1 MTCPSCAI
9 TAACCGWAL
18 LAGLL
23 GAPAQA
29 QTPAQPQALAPEAVG
44 LSAQRL
50 QRVDDFIARQQAEGK
65 LAGAV
70 TVVARRG
77 QLVSMKAHGFADL
90 ATRRVMRADDIFQI
104 QSMSKPVGVVALL
117 MLLEEGRFLLSDPVA
132 RFLPEFANM
141 TVAVAQ
147 ADAPG
152 GFVLVPARRAITLY
166 DLLTHR
172 AGFAGLPV
180 TNSPADVLMRQARQQ
195 LPADGDY
202 TLAASVQNLAG
213 TPLDSQPG
221 SGFKYGPAGEVI
233 GRLVEVVAG
242 QPLADFLHQRIF
254 QPLGMV
260 DTGFGVPPDQ
270 RARVVTAYA
279 RSADQRLV
287 ALPPDA
293 LAPRFHSTGGNLF
306 STPADYLRFCQM
318 LLDGGAVLARPVGG
332 GGGVGDGRG
341 APAGQRLLS
350 RKSVELMTARHVDA
364 LPQVFMAG
372 QQFGLG
378 LAVRTAGGESG
389 LLGSAGAYGWSG
401 GYNTY
406 FRIDPQEQ
414 LILMLFAQQAFRP
427 PDVELQYGFHNTVM
441 QAIID

>member
-1 MTCPSCAI
+1 MTSPSCAI
-9 TAACCGWAL
+9 TAVGCAWAL

-29 QTPAQPQALAPEAVG
+29 QTPAQPQATAPEAVG

-90 ATRRVMRADDIFQI
+90 ASRRVMRPDDIFQI

-141 TVAVAQ
+141 SVAVAQ

-152 GFVLVPARRAITLY
+152 GFVRVPARRAITLH

-180 TNSPADVLMRQARQQ
+180 SNSPADVLMRQARQQ

-202 TLAASVQNLAG
+202 TLAASVHNLASV
-213 TPLDSQPG
+213 PLDSQPG
-221 SGFKYGPAGEVI
+221 AGFKYGPAGEVI

-260 DTGFGVPPDQ
+260 DTGFGVPPGQ
-270 RARVVTAYA
+270 RHRLVTAYA
-279 RSADQRLV
+279 RSADPGLV
-287 ALPPDA
+287 ALPPYA
-293 LAPRFHSTGGNLF
+293 LAPRLHSTGGNLF

-318 LLDGGAVLARPVGG
+318 LLDGGAVAARPAGDGG
-332 GGGVGDGRG
+332 GGGT
-341 APAGQRLLS
+341 PAGPRLLS
-350 RKSVELMTARHVDA
+350 RKSVELMTARHVDT

-378 LAVRTAGGESG
+378 VAVRTAGGESG

-427 PDVELQYGFHNTVM
+427 PDVELQHGFHNTVM

>member
-1 MTCPSCAI
+1 MTFTSCAV
-9 TAACCGWAL
+9 AAVWVGGAL

-23 GAPAQA
+23 GASAQ
-29 QTPAQPQALAPEAVG
+29 AQPQASAPEAVG
-44 LSAQRL
+44 MSAQRL
-50 QRVDDFIARQQAEGK
+50 QRVDDFIAHQLAEGK

-90 ATRRVMRADDIFQI
+90 ATQRVMRPDDIFQI

-132 RFLPEFANM
+132 RFLPEFADM
-141 TVAVAQ
+141 KVAVTQ

-152 GFVLVPARRAITLY
+152 GFALVPARRAITIH

-180 TNSPADVLMRQARQQ
+180 SNSPADVLMRRARQQ
-195 LPADGDY
+195 LPADSDY

-260 DTGFGVPPDQ
+260 DTGFGVPPAQ
-270 RARVVTAYA
+270 RGRVVTAYA
-279 RSADQRLV
+279 RSADGGLV
-287 ALPPDA
+287 ALSPYP
-293 LAPRFHSTGGNLF
+293 LAARLHSTGGNLF
-306 STPADYLRFCQM
+306 STPTDYLRFCQL
-318 LLDGGAVLARPVGG
+318 LLDGGAVVARPAGDSSGG
-332 GGGVGDGRG
+332 GRATG
-341 APAGQRLLS
+341 PRLLS

-378 LAVRTAGGESG
+378 VAVRAAGGESG
-389 LLGSAGAYGWSG
+389 LLGSPGAYGWSG

-427 PDVELQYGFHNTVM
+427 PDMELQYGFHNTVM
-441 QAIID
+441 QAISD

>member
-1 MTCPSCAI
+1 MTFSSNSIA
-9 TAACCGWAL
+9 TAWSGWAL

-29 QTPAQPQALAPEAVG
+29 QAQAPEAVG

-50 QRVDDFIARQQAEGK
+50 QRVDDFIARQQADGK

-90 ATRRVMRADDIFQI
+90 ATRRVMRPDDIFQI

-132 RFLPEFANM
+132 RFLPEFADM
-141 TVAVAQ
+141 KVAVAQ

-152 GFVLVPARRAITLY
+152 GFVLVPARRAITIH

-172 AGFAGLPV
+172 AGFSGVPV
-180 TNSPADVLMRQARQQ
+180 SNSPADLLLRQARQQ
-195 LPADGDY
+195 LPANGDY
-202 TLAASVQNLAG
+202 TLALSVQNLAG

-242 QPLADFLHQRIF
+242 QPLANFLHQRIF

-260 DTGFGVPPDQ
+260 DTGFGVPPGQ
-270 RARVVTAYA
+270 RGRVVTAYA
-279 RSADQRLV
+279 RSADQGLV
-287 ALPPDA
+287 ALPPYA
-293 LAPRFHSTGGNLF
+293 LAPRLHSTGGNLF

-318 LLDGGAVLARPVGG
+318 LLDGGAVAAQPGS
-332 GGGVGDGRG
+332 DGRVM
-341 APAGQRLLS
+341 AAGPRLLS
-350 RKSVELMTARHVDA
+350 RKSVELMTARHVDV
-364 LPQVFMAG
+364 LPLVFMAG
-372 QQFGLG
+372 QHFGLG
-378 LAVRTAGGESG
+378 VAVRTAGGESG

-427 PDVELQYGFHNTVM
+427 PDMELQYGFHNTVM

>member
-1 MTCPSCAI
+1 MTVPTCAVA
-9 TAACCGWAL
+9 TLWVGGAL

-23 GAPAQA
+23 GVPAQA
-29 QTPAQPQALAPEAVG
+29 QPQASAPEAVG

-50 QRVDDFIARQQAEGK
+50 QRVDDFIAHQQAEGK

-90 ATRRVMRADDIFQI
+90 ATQRVMRPDDIFQI

-132 RFLPEFANM
+132 RFLPEFADM
-141 TVAVAQ
+141 KVAVAQ

-152 GFVLVPARRAITLY
+152 GFVLVPARRAITLH

-180 TNSPADVLMRQARQQ
+180 SNSPADVLMRRARQQ

-233 GRLVEVVAG
+233 GRLVEVMAG

-254 QPLGMV
+254 RPLGMV
-260 DTGFGVPPDQ
+260 DTGFSVPPAQ
-270 RARVVTAYA
+270 RGRVVTAYA
-279 RSADQRLV
+279 RSADQGLV
-287 ALPPDA
+287 ALPPYP
-293 LAPRFHSTGGNLF
+293 LAPRLHSTGGNLF
-306 STPADYLRFCQM
+306 STPTDYLRFCQM
-318 LLDGGAVLARPVGG
+318 LLDGGVVTVPPTGG
-332 GGGVGDGRG
+332 GSGGSRATG
-341 APAGQRLLS
+341 PRLLS
-350 RKSVELMTARHVDA
+350 RKSVELMTALHVDA

-372 QQFGLG
+372 QHFGLG
-378 LAVRTAGGESG
+378 VAVRAAGGESG
-389 LLGSAGAYGWSG
+389 LLGSPGAYGWSG

-427 PDVELQYGFHNTVM
+427 PDMELQYGFHNTVM
-441 QAIID
+441 QAISD

>member
-1 MTCPSCAI
+1 MTFPLHAM
-9 TAACCGWAL
+9 AVVWFGAAL

-23 GAPAQA
+23 DAPAQA
-29 QTPAQPQALAPEAVG
+29 QSQASAPDAVG

-90 ATRRVMRADDIFQI
+90 ASRRVMRPDDIFQI

-132 RFLPEFANM
+132 RFLPEFADM
-141 TVAVAQ
+141 KVAVAQ

-152 GFVLVPARRAITLY
+152 GFVLVPARRAITLH

-180 TNSPADVLMRQARQQ
+180 SNSPADVLMRRARQQ

-260 DTGFGVPPDQ
+260 DTGFGVPPSQ
-270 RARVVTAYA
+270 RGRVVTAYA
-279 RSADQRLV
+279 RSADQGLV
-287 ALPPDA
+287 ALPPYP
-293 LAPRFHSTGGNLF
+293 LAPRLHSTGGNLF
-306 STPADYLRFCQM
+306 STPTDYLRFCQM
-318 LLDGGAVLARPVGG
+318 LLDGGVVTAQPAGG
-332 GGGVGDGRG
+332 GSGGSQATG
-341 APAGQRLLS
+341 PRLIS

-372 QQFGLG
+372 QHFGLG
-378 LAVRTAGGESG
+378 VAVRAAGGESG

-427 PDVELQYGFHNTVM
+427 PDMELQYGFHNTVM
-441 QAIID
+441 QAISD

>member
-1 MTCPSCAI
+1 MTSPSCAV
-9 TAACCGWAL
+9 TAVGCAWAL

-29 QTPAQPQALAPEAVG
+29 QTPAQPQATAPEAVG

-90 ATRRVMRADDIFQI
+90 ASRRVMRPDDIFQI

-132 RFLPEFANM
+132 RFLPEFADM
-141 TVAVAQ
+141 KVAVAQ

-152 GFVLVPARRAITLY
+152 GFVLVPARRAITLH

-180 TNSPADVLMRQARQQ
+180 SNSPADVLMRRARQQ

-242 QPLADFLHQRIF
+242 QPLAEFLHQRIF

-260 DTGFGVPPDQ
+260 DTGFGVPPSQ
-270 RARVVTAYA
+270 RGRVVTAYA
-279 RSADQRLV
+279 RSADQGLV
-287 ALPPDA
+287 ALPPYP
-293 LAPRFHSTGGNLF
+293 LAPRLHSTGGNLF
-306 STPADYLRFCQM
+306 STPTDYLRFCQL
-318 LLDGGAVLARPVGG
+318 LLDGGAVVARPAGG
-332 GGGVGDGRG
+332 GSGGGRATG
-341 APAGQRLLS
+341 PRLLS

-378 LAVRTAGGESG
+378 VAVRTAGGESG